1 MYSYSGKLEGSAAMF
16 EEDFVLVFTNA
27 REFLKFSTYNSNIKV
42 ALIWQYFIDHI
53 SAEMMC
59 GCEKRAFSLV

>member
-1 MYSYSGKLEGSAAMF
+1 MF

-27 REFLKFSTYNSNIKV
+27 REFIKFSTYNSNIKV

-53 SAEMMC
+53 SEMIC
-59 GCEKRAFSLV
+59 GCEHRVYIFLEMKQG